1 MSSTLSTQ
9 VLIIGG
15 GSTGT
20 GIARDLALRGVQCIL
35 AERRDINAGASGANH
50 GLLHSGGR
58 YVFADQGSAM
68 ECRDEGKL
76 LKKLAPHCIEDTG
89 GLFVAVAGDD
99 EKYVADFPKLCAQ
112 CQIPVQELDINA
124 ARELEPA
131 LSENLIAAYLVP
143 DASID
148 PFKLSMENM
157 AQAQELGSTL
167 LRFNK
172 VVGFEISGK
181 KIRTTRLQNII
192 TGEELMVEAEQVI
205 NATGAWAGVVAGL
218 AGVAIDII
226 YSKGSLMVT
235 HNRITE
241 RVINRLRPSA
251 SADILVPGGTVSILG
266 TTSIRIDNLDQIYP
280 TVAEVDT
287 MVSEAVQMIPDLET
301 VRYIRAYA
309 GVRPLV
315 GSRSASDDRGV
326 SRSFALIDHS
336 EEGLENFTTI
346 SGGKLTTYRLMAERT
361 ADLVCGRL
369 GVSTP
374 CLTRTQPLGL
384 TRPAKWTQPG
394 LAPRLWLKHHEPEDL
409 LLCECEM
416 VPTSAVDAI
425 IESIRDQNGQPDLN
439 AIALR
444 SRIGKGAC
452 QGTFCG
458 ARVTSYLYDRG
469 ELASGESLTSLS
481 GFLNQRWKGQHPTL
495 WEKQLI
501 QAELLEALY
510 CGFFGVE
517 L

>member
-1 MSSTLSTQ
+1 MSNTLNTR

-35 AERRDINAGASGANH
+35 AEYHDINAGASGANH

-58 YVFADQGSAM
+58 YVFTDQGSAA
-68 ECRDEGKL
+68 ECRQEGKL

-89 GLFVAVAGDD
+89 GLFVAVEGDD
-99 EKYVADFPKLCAQ
+99 EKYAADFPHLCAQ
-112 CQIPVQELDINA
+112 CHIPVQELDVKE

-131 LSENLIAAYLVP
+131 LSDKLIAAYMVA

-167 LRFNK
+167 LRFTK
-172 VVGFEISGK
+172 VVGFEISNQ
-181 KIRTTRLQNII
+181 KIRATRLQNII
-192 TGEELMVEAEQVI
+192 TGEELIIEAEQVI

-218 AGVAIDII
+218 AGATIDII
-226 YSKGSLMVT
+226 YSKGSLIVT

-241 RVINRLRPSA
+241 RVVNRLRPSA

-280 TVAEVDT
+280 TVEEVDT
-287 MVSEAVQMIPDLET
+287 MVGEAVKMIPVLES

-315 GSRSASDDRGV
+315 GSRSASDDRSV
-326 SRSFALIDHS
+326 SRSFALIDHC

-346 SGGKLTTYRLMAERT
+346 SGGKLTTYRLMAEKT
-361 ADLVCGRL
+361 SDLVCRRL
-369 GVSTP
+369 GVSNP

-384 TRPAKWTQPG
+384 TQPAKWTQPG
-394 LAPRLWLKHHEPEDL
+394 LAPRLWLKHHEPEDI

-416 VPTSAVDAI
+416 VPKSAVDAI
-425 IESIRDQNGQPDLN
+425 IDSIREQNGQPDLK

-458 ARVTSYLYDRG
+458 VRVTSYMFDRG
-469 ELASGESLTSLS
+469 ELESEQSLTNLRDFLS
-481 GFLNQRWKGQHPTL
+481 QRWKGQHPTL
-495 WEKQLI
+495 WDRQLV

-510 CGFFGVE
+510 CGFFGLE